1 MVSRLDHP
9 QLPPSRLIFFALPLP
24 LQPRRLTPAL
34 LCFSEP
40 LSGPPIS
47 PLLKG
52 SDVNAS
58 PSKGESGS
66 ELLPLL
72 RSSWGPSDWPG
83 NRWFPLPGT
92 TSTLLKHLS
101 SSPPHPE
108 PPDLKSPPY
117 PLSPHHKVLFLLHVI
132 FPSSIYD
139 RLSFYIWTVQRC
151 GLRSILGITVFSA
164 IAR

>member
-1 MVSRLDHP
+1 MAQTAMFLCCLCLEGPGRKQGNIYTALKKKALVLTTIVAHLDYP
-9 QLPPSRLIFFALPLP
+9 QLPPSKLMSFALPLP

-40 LSGPPIS
+40 LSAIS

-66 ELLPLL
+66 ELHPLL
-72 RSSWGPSDWPG
+72 WSSWGPSDWPEH
-83 NRWFPLPGT
+83 RWFPLPGT
-92 TSTLLKHLS
+92 TSTPLNHHS

-108 PPDLKSPPY
+108 PPDLKSPPSS
-117 PLSPHHKVLFLLHVI
+117 PLSTP
-132 FPSSIYD
+132 
-139 RLSFYIWTVQRC
+139 
-151 GLRSILGITVFSA
+151 
-164 IAR
+164 